1 MTDEELGANIR
12 RVRDMKGKSQLDLA
26 IAIQS
31 SQKHISRIE
40 KGQASATFTMIGK
53 ICQALKVDLK
63 TLLNFDERT
72 VFNNVINNE
81 NGEVKEFVAYNN
93 TDVERVEK
101 LYEKLLAEKDAV
113 IEMLKKQ
120 MC

>member
-1 MTDEELGANIR
+1 MTDEELGANIK

-40 KGQASATFTMIGK
+40 KGQTSATFALIGK
-53 ICQALKVDLK
+53 ICEALKIDLK
-63 TLLNFDERT
+63 TLLNFDEKT
-72 VFNNVINNE
+72 VFNNIINNDKLD
-81 NGEVKEFVAYNN
+81 VKEFVAYNN

-113 IEMLKKQ
+113 IEMLKRS
-120 MC
+120 